1 MGQEIDKALFSQ
13 GDFQHFH
20 QRLQRQTELLQNLI
34 DNDCLS
40 HKQPVA
46 GFEIEAWLVDKAI
59 RPVPKNAEFLELLD
73 DPLASAE
80 LAKFNIELN
89 NQPIDLRHSALKQLH
104 QGLEVICG
112 KAHETAEAMG
122 LHLIMI
128 GTLPT
133 LKQSALNLSIMSD
146 MNRYRALNRQ
156 ILTARGEPIHL
167 EICGIETLNVYHHDV
182 MLESAATSFQ
192 IHLQTPLHL
201 AHHFYNAS
209 IIASAPCVAASA
221 NAPILFAKNLW
232 AETRIP
238 LFEQSIEIGG
248 YDGVAHGPLRRVSF
262 GSDYARKSIMECF
275 IENLEHFPVL
285 LPVQFDSSDEH
296 LDYLRLHNGTIWR
309 WNRPLV
315 GFDSDG
321 TPHIRI
327 EQRVIPAGPTLADM
341 LANAAFFYG
350 TISYL
355 HDQFGDQVP
364 TLPFHIAKDN
374 FYNAARYGLD
384 ASITW
389 LDLEKYRVKDLM
401 LEFLIP
407 QAYEG
412 LNKLQ
417 LVPEDANY
425 YLSIMQKRVENG
437 QTGAQWQ
444 RNYLQKHS
452 ADYTGMMRAYL
463 AKQWS
468 DKPVHEWSIC

>member
-1 MGQEIDKALFSQ
+1 MGQEIDKTLFSR
-13 GDFQHFH
+13 GDFQRFDQH
-20 QRLQRQTELLQNLI
+20 LQRQTEILQDLI
-34 DNDCLS
+34 DNDRLS
-40 HKQPVA
+40 HKPPVA
-46 GFEIEAWLVDKAI
+46 GFEIEAWLVNQTMHPA
-59 RPVPKNAEFLELLD
+59 PKNAEFLELLD

-80 LAKFNIELN
+80 LAKYNIELN
-89 NQPIDLRHSALKQLH
+89 NHPVNLHQSALKELH
-104 QGLEVICG
+104 QGLETICS
-112 KAHETAEAMG
+112 KAQKTAEAMG
-122 LHLIMI
+122 LQLIMI

-133 LKQSALNLSIMSD
+133 LTQSALNLGIMSD

-167 EICGIETLNVYHHDV
+167 EICGIETLNVHHHDV

-221 NAPILFAKNLW
+221 NAPILFSKNLW

-238 LFEQSIEIGG
+238 LFEQAIEIGG
-248 YDGVAHGPLRRVSF
+248 FNGVAHGPLRRVSF

-275 IENLEHFPVL
+275 TENLEHFPVL
-285 LPVQFDSSDEH
+285 LPMQFNSTDEN

-315 GFDSDG
+315 GFDDDG

-327 EQRVIPAGPTLADM
+327 EQRVIPAGPTLSDM
-341 LANAAFFYG
+341 LANAAFYYG
-350 TISYL
+350 IISYL
-355 HDQFGDQVP
+355 HNQFGDQAP
-364 TLPFHIAKDN
+364 ALPFHVAKDN

-389 LDLEKYRVKDLM
+389 LDQEKIRVKDLM
-401 LEFLIP
+401 LEYLIP
-407 QAYEG
+407 QAFEG
-412 LNKLQ
+412 LEKLQ
-417 LVPEDANY
+417 LLTEDANY
-425 YLSIMQKRVENG
+425 YLNIMQSRVETG

-444 RNYLQKHS
+444 RNYLQKHGANYS
-452 ADYTGMMRAYL
+452 GMMRAYL

-468 DKPVHEWSIC
+468 DKPVHEWPVC